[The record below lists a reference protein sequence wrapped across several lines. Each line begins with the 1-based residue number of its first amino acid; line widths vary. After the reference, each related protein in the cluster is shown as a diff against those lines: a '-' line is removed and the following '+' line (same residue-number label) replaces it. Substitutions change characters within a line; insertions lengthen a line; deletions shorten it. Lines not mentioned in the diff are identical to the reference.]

1 MSQLPRS
8 LLSNSFGIY
17 MIRSCF
23 VLVSLYVLL
32 ASGHPNLSTSGWEI
46 YQYSEQTS
54 PMQSN
59 LLFGSSNE
67 PSGVATEGERSMVN
81 PKAAGNSDYRQAV
94 DTIGRPHE
102 AGLKGN
108 IRNVVSH
115 VTDFSGFRNIFNAVL
130 SK

>member
-1 MSQLPRS
+1 
-8 LLSNSFGIY
+8 
-17 MIRSCF
+17 
-23 VLVSLYVLL
+23 
-32 ASGHPNLSTSGWEI
+32 
-46 YQYSEQTS
+46 
-54 PMQSN
+54 MQSN

-67 PSGVATEGERSMVN
+67 PSGVATEGERRMVN

-102 AGLKGN
+102 AGLKSRDDNN
-108 IRNVVSH
+108 IRNLVSH